1 MEYPGEKLLIK
12 MWESLADKGVGSLL
26 EPWKEKRLAEVRLEI
41 RRNEMLKI
49 AQAEKEV
56 EAIKSGNSKLV
67 LTPSQYLLS
76 APESTFDDKGR
87 IEPTLNLAELASSV
101 ASNDFSDAIR
111 KETNIAKAILNAE
124 DILKDDQQEP
134 SEELIEDDWLYSWRD
149 YAGKVSSSELQD
161 LWGRILAGEVKQ
173 PGSYSM
179 RTLEFLKGLSK
190 SEAILISKVARF
202 VVIGRVF
209 RNKDKFLEAEGV
221 NFNRL
226 MFLQDIGVMSG
237 VEAAGLSTTIGSA
250 TENRFYR
257 AIVANNKV
265 LLIQHEDKNKKLKIP
280 VYLLTQVGAEVLKLA
295 SFDVNQEYLTSI
307 AEDFVKQGYKVQV
320 ADWVQQTPESGQF
333 FNPKEIKLAENA

>member
-12 MWESLADKGVGSLL
+12 MWESLAEKGVGSLL
-26 EPWKEKRLAEVRLEI
+26 EPWQEKRLAEARLEI
-41 RRNEMLKI
+41 RCNEMLKI

-56 EAIKSGNSKLV
+56 EAIKSGDSRLV
-67 LTPSQYLLS
+67 LTPLQDLLS
-76 APESTFDDKGR
+76 APESSVDEKGR
-87 IEPTLNLAELASSV
+87 IEPTLNLAEFVSSV
-101 ASNDFSDAIR
+101 ASNNFSEAIR
-111 KETNIAKAILNAE
+111 KEVNIAKAILNAE

-134 SEELIEDDWLYSWRD
+134 SKEPVEDDWLYSWRD

-209 RNKDKFLEAEGV
+209 RNRDKFLEAEGI
-221 NFNRL
+221 NFSNL

-237 VEAAGLSTTIGSA
+237 VEATGMSTTIGS
-250 TENRFYR
+250 TNEDRFYR
-257 AIVANNKV
+257 AITANNKV
-265 LLIQHEDKNKKLKIP
+265 LLIEHEDKNKKLKIP

-307 AEDFVKQGYKVQV
+307 AEDFVKQGYKVQI
-320 ADWVQQTPESGQF
+320 ADWVQQTPEIGQIGRASCR
-333 FNPKEIKLAENA
+333 ERV

>member
-1 MEYPGEKLLIK
+1 
-12 MWESLADKGVGSLL
+12 
-26 EPWKEKRLAEVRLEI
+26 
-41 RRNEMLKI
+41 
-49 AQAEKEV
+49 
-56 EAIKSGNSKLV
+56 
-67 LTPSQYLLS
+67 
-76 APESTFDDKGR
+76 
-87 IEPTLNLAELASSV
+87 
-101 ASNDFSDAIR
+101 
-111 KETNIAKAILNAE
+111 
-124 DILKDDQQEP
+124 
-134 SEELIEDDWLYSWRD
+134 
-149 YAGKVSSSELQD
+149 
-161 LWGRILAGEVKQ
+161 
-173 PGSYSM
+173 
-179 RTLEFLKGLSK
+179 
-190 SEAILISKVARF
+190 
-202 VVIGRVF
+202 
-209 RNKDKFLEAEGV
+209 
-221 NFNRL
+221 